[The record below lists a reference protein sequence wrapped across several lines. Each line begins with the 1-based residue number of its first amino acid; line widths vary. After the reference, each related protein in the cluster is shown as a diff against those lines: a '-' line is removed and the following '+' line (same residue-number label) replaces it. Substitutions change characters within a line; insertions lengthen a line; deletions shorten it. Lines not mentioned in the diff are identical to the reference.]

1 MSEYGKK
8 TGVLIRTNGKVEPIN
23 VYDLNDMQNAVTPT
37 GHSNGFIEYVL
48 TGGDDI
54 TLNGIKQ
61 TWDLIGN
68 EEGRLRE
75 LPLNPIAREFIAEM
89 CNMPLGNVLSMHG
102 DFLLLGHDDEGATTD
117 CPTHIR
123 ERVMQM
129 SMFDAPFASLS
140 TVDADGTHEVYM
152 FGGDEE

>member
-1 MSEYGKK
+1 MSNS
-8 TGVLIRTNGKVEPIN
+8 GVLIRTNGKVEPITI
-23 VYDLNDMQNAVTPT
+23 DGLSDMQSAV
-37 GHSNGFIEYVL
+37 GGYIEYAL

-54 TLNGIKQ
+54 TLNGVKQ

-129 SMFDAPFASLS
+129 SMFDAPSATLS
-140 TVDADGTHEVYM
+140 TVDADGTYEVHV
-152 FGGDEE
+152 FGGDDE

>member
-1 MSEYGKK
+1 MSTEYGKK

-23 VYDLNDMQNAVTPT
+23 VYDLDDMQNAV
-37 GHSNGFIEYVL
+37 GGNIEYAL

-54 TLNGIKQ
+54 TLNGVKQ

-102 DFLLLGHDDEGATTD
+102 DFLLLGHDDEGANTD

-129 SMFDAPFASLS
+129 SMFDAPFASMT
-140 TVDADGTHEVYM
+140 TVDVDGTYEVNV
-152 FGGDEE
+152 FGGDDE

>member
-1 MSEYGKK
+1 MSNS
-8 TGVLIRTNGKVEPIN
+8 GVLIRTNGKVEPIS
-23 VYDLNDMQNAVTPT
+23 VDGLNDMQSAV
-37 GHSNGFIEYVL
+37 GGLIEYAL

-54 TLNGIKQ
+54 TLNGVKQ

-68 EEGRLRE
+68 EEGRLLG

-89 CNMPLGNVLSMHG
+89 CNVPLGSVLSMHG
-102 DFLLLGHDDEGATTD
+102 DFLLLGHDDEGANTD

-129 SMFDAPFASLS
+129 GMFDAPFASMT
-140 TVDADGTHEVYM
+140 TVDADGTYDVQL

>member
-1 MSEYGKK
+1 MRNS
-8 TGVLIRTNGKVEPIN
+8 GVLIRTNGKVEPIT
-23 VYDLNDMQNAVTPT
+23 VDGLSDMQSAV
-37 GHSNGFIEYVL
+37 GWFIEYAL

-54 TLNGIKQ
+54 TLNVVKQ

-102 DFLLLGHDDEGATTD
+102 DFLLLGHDDEGATTA

-129 SMFDAPFASLS
+129 SMFDAPFASVT
-140 TVDADGTHEVYM
+140 TVDVDGTYDVQL